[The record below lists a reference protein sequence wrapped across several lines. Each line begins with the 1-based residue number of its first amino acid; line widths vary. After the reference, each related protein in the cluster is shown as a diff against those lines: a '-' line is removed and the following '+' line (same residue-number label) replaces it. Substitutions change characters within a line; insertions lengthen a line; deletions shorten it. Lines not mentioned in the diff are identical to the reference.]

1 MQVKKILVGSFGTNC
16 YLVHDDD
23 HIGVLIDPGFDADTI
38 IRECEGMDIRYI
50 LLTHTHFDHFSAL
63 DGVRERFPAPL
74 AVYEA
79 ASPGLTD
86 RSINVSASF
95 MAGGMEAS
103 PANILLKD
111 GETVKAGAIELKVL
125 YTPGHTAG
133 DCCYVGDGFLFTGDV
148 LFRDD
153 VGRTDLP
160 GGDYQTLLR
169 SLKRIA
175 GLPGDYTVCPGH
187 GDVSTLEYERCN
199 NPYIREAL
207 Q

>member
-16 YLVHDDD
+16 YLVHDDQNV
-23 HIGVLIDPGFDADTI
+23 GVLIDPGFDAETI

-63 DGVRERFPAPL
+63 PGVLERFPAPV
-74 AVYEA
+74 AVYETA
-79 ASPGLTD
+79 APGLTD

-95 MAGGMEAS
+95 MTGGVEGK
-103 PANILLKD
+103 PADLLLKD
-111 GETVKAGAIELKVL
+111 GEAVKAGGVELGVL
-125 YTPGHTAG
+125 FTPGHTAG
-133 DCCYVGDGFLFTGDV
+133 DCCYVGDGFLFTGDI
-148 LFRDD
+148 LFRCE

-160 GGDYQTLLR
+160 GGDYPTLLR
-169 SLKRIA
+169 SLRRIA
-175 GLPGDYTVCPGH
+175 SLPGDYTVCPGH
-187 GDVSTLEYERCN
+187 GDVSTLEYERQN